1 MFHAVGICHPIP
13 VKGRVF
19 HKHVCP
25 VLCYR
30 IVPTAEFWF
39 AHPLFFPKYIYSQTN
54 LVYFKRWG
62 WPALLVFFPK
72 RCLVGG
78 IRSTFRQITEI
89 RFSLTCV
96 FGFFKQLISVSAT
109 SIFLRS
115 GCWTR
120 LTWVLS
126 VEVNFC
132 LTKVHYS
139 RLKWIFCTKVDISR
153 LMFIFLPKSPSVGW
167 SQIPCKYSGWS
178 QKFRDISRL
187 ISNIKKVQ
195 ICDFAVKNGAGE
207 KTDFCWSRSRER
219 AEVGF
224 WKERHSIPLYTVK
237 MVMILGDDKCQGSLK
252 KTHQRHIWNCN
263 HNICMG
269 FKKNKN
275 ICMLFK
281 NMTKTYMCRLS
292 NWITYRRIW
301 EEFDRHMYV
310 G

>member
-89 RFSLTCV
+89 RFSLTSV
-96 FGFFKQLISVSAT
+96 FFFFKQLISVSAT

-126 VEVNFC
+126 VEVIFC
-132 LTKVHYS
+132 LTAGWSGFFVQKSTSAGSCLFFYQS
-139 RLKWIFCTKVDISR
+139 RLQSAEV
-153 LMFIFLPKSPSVGW
+153 
-167 SQIPCKYSGWS
+167 
-178 QKFRDISRL
+178 KFRV
-187 ISNIKKVQ
+187 N
-195 ICDFAVKNGAGE
+195 
-207 KTDFCWSRSRER
+207 TR
-219 AEVGF
+219 AEVRNFATLAG
-224 WKERHSIPLYTVK
+224 WYQI
-237 MVMILGDDKCQGSLK
+237 
-252 KTHQRHIWNCN
+252 
-263 HNICMG
+263 
-269 FKKNKN
+269 
-275 ICMLFK
+275 
-281 NMTKTYMCRLS
+281 
-292 NWITYRRIW
+292 
-301 EEFDRHMYV
+301 
-310 G
+310 